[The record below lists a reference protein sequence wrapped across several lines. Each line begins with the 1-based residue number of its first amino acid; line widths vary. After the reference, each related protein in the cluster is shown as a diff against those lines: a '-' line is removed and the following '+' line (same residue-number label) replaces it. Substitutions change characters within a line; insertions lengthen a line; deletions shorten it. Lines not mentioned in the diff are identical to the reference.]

1 MSNYQSGESRRR
13 DIEATTT
20 VAKALQARKERLR
33 QPPTVKPTP
42 KRLSTEGQLERSIYL
57 TNLALN
63 KYEVKL
69 EDGDELDATDEIRFM
84 ALLDT
89 IRKNEATLA
98 GIRAKQKTDDM
109 GPVEIALGLVD
120 TGMDIDDVL
129 AMYPGNKAV
138 HSALEKRR

>member
-1 MSNYQSGESRRR
+1 MSNYESGDSRRR

-20 VAKALQARKERLR
+20 VAKALKARKERLR
-33 QPPTVKPTP
+33 QPPAVKPTY
-42 KRLSTEGQLERSIYL
+42 KRLSTEGQLERSIHL

-69 EDGDELDATDEIRFM
+69 EDGDELTGEEERVFM
-84 ALLDT
+84 SLLDT
-89 IRKNEATLA
+89 IRKTEATLA
-98 GIRAKQKTDDM
+98 GIQAKAKTDDM

-129 AMYPGNKAV
+129 AMYPNNKAV
-138 HSALEKRR
+138 GAALEKRR